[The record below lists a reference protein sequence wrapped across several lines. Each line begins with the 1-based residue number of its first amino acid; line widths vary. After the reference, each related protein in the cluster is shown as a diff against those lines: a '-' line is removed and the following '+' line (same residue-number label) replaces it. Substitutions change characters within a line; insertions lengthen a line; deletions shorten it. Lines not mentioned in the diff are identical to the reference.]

1 MSWYDQYICDL
12 GRSAGEGDTHQQMAV
27 LGIVVMILGRHPRKN
42 PPQPYWRL
50 MIEAATARPF
60 ADLISTSLAVPL
72 VCSSVLMTSSG
83 VVSPAA
89 SYTMRERIVC
99 FRGIHD
105 LRDRLVRGKLKSCKW
120 HGHTERSRVRDVE
133 CGQALVA
140 VD

>member
-1 MSWYDQYICDL
+1 
-12 GRSAGEGDTHQQMAV
+12 MAV

-83 VVSPAA
+83 VVRPAA
-89 SYTMRERIVC
+89 KAPARPPSYTMRERIVC

-133 CGQALVA
+133 CGQASLR
-140 VD
+140 